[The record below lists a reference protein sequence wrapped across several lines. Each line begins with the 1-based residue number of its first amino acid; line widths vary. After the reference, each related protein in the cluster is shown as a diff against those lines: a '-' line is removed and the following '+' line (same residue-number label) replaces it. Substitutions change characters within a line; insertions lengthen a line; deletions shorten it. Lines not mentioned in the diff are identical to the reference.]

1 MTKCSISPQA
11 AYDKGLELLEQ
22 REAALALPKLEEALQ
37 GSLAHMES
45 CRAGCEG
52 PEEHQGA
59 EGEKEEGSQGGLY
72 EAIAGER
79 AQTVYRG
86 RAPTPTHTRG
96 GATQPKGSFVLPS
109 AGHWIRVLQCRQHC
123 VADMATR
130 QGRSFPVQDFIPS
143 QLRRLHEAYIQGQL
157 GKDGTSEGRF
167 VSNAILSCIS
177 LFFASD
183 SALLVSPMG
192 TTASGWCSV
201 APLCGAQEMGHWLL
215 QPWLLLSSLSF
226 SP

>member
-11 AYDKGLELLEQ
+11 AYDNGLELLEQ

-72 EAIAGER
+72 EAIAGEGSDR
-79 AQTVYRG
+79 V
-86 RAPTPTHTRG
+86 PWESTHTHPHRRRSHT
-96 GATQPKGSFVLPS
+96 AEGSFVLPS

-123 VADMATR
+123 VADTATR
-130 QGRSFPVQDFIPS
+130 PGRSFPVQDFIPS

-157 GKDGTSEGRF
+157 GKDGTWEGRF

-177 LFFASD
+177 LFFPSD
-183 SALLVSPMG
+183 SALLASLMG
-192 TTASGWCSV
+192 TTTSGWCPL
-201 APLCGAQEMGHWLL
+201 APLCGPQEMGYWLL
-215 QPWLLLSSLSF
+215 QPWLLLFSLSF